1 MTLAALVCCVMTTA
15 VFTACGDEDTPT
27 TYRYQVALDKRSSQ
41 YVDQILYNATEEK
54 EVLDA
59 LNQAIK
65 YDGTVY
71 THYSEKQD
79 DLMKAAC
86 EAVKKAY
93 ADKVPNSIYMKF
105 DLYRIDSEAGQSEMA
120 EIIGSYELGQ
130 ALTKPYVTY
139 SIVTNHDEAY
149 KALKTKQASL
159 DTKVYEA
166 TFNTLKTLVGL
177 HTVVT
182 DTLSSGAISTKYYD
196 QHSVFEDH
204 FMYGVRLSSLT
215 IINKKLD
222 FKKQSGLSGNS
233 QTGHLLFIVFLVHE
247 VFLFLRSVFL
257 DNQVVDDE
265 VLALHGVLAHVVL
278 QEFLH
283 LVGLMERDLFQAD
296 VRTDEACKLLR

>member
-1 MTLAALVCCVMTTA
+1 MRKFLMTLAALVCCVMTTA

-41 YVDQILYNATEEK
+41 YVDQVLYNATEEK

-196 QHSVFEDH
+196 LHSVFEDH
-204 FMYGVRLSSLT
+204 FKDMFGNLYLDSENGSNT
-215 IINKKLD
+215 IISYCDSVADSHANDTLTVEAVVAIQKT
-222 FKKQSGLSGNS
+222 N
-233 QTGHLLFIVFLVHE
+233 FLTNE
-247 VFLFLRSVFL
+247 C
-257 DNQVVDDE
+257 
-265 VLALHGVLAHVVL
+265 
-278 QEFLH
+278 
-283 LVGLMERDLFQAD
+283 AD
-296 VRTDEACKLLR
+296 VWRKTFQSNYHK

>member
-1 MTLAALVCCVMTTA
+1 MRKFLMTLAALICCVMTTT

-41 YVDQILYNATEEK
+41 YVDQVLYNATEEK

-120 EIIGSYELGQ
+120 EVIGSYELGQ

-139 SIVTNHDEAY
+139 SIVTNHDDAY

-204 FMYGVRLSSLT
+204 FKDMFGNLYLDSENGSNT
-215 IINKKLD
+215 IISYCDSVADSHANDTLTVEAVVAIQKT
-222 FKKQSGLSGNS
+222 N
-233 QTGHLLFIVFLVHE
+233 FLTNE
-247 VFLFLRSVFL
+247 C
-257 DNQVVDDE
+257 
-265 VLALHGVLAHVVL
+265 
-278 QEFLH
+278 
-283 LVGLMERDLFQAD
+283 AD
-296 VRTDEACKLLR
+296 VWRKTFQSNYHK

>member
-1 MTLAALVCCVMTTA
+1 MKKFLMTLAALVCCVMTMA

-41 YVDQILYNATEEK
+41 YVDQVLYNATEEK

-204 FMYGVRLSSLT
+204 FKDMFGNLYLDSENGSNT
-215 IINKKLD
+215 IISYCDSVADSHANDTLTVEAVVAIQKT
-222 FKKQSGLSGNS
+222 N
-233 QTGHLLFIVFLVHE
+233 FLTNE
-247 VFLFLRSVFL
+247 C
-257 DNQVVDDE
+257 
-265 VLALHGVLAHVVL
+265 
-278 QEFLH
+278 
-283 LVGLMERDLFQAD
+283 AD
-296 VRTDEACKLLR
+296 VWRKTFQSNYHK

>member
-1 MTLAALVCCVMTTA
+1 MKKFLMTLAALLCCVMTTA

-41 YVDQILYNATEEK
+41 FVDQVLYNATEEK

-204 FMYGVRLSSLT
+204 FKDMFGNLYLDSENGSNT
-215 IINKKLD
+215 IISYCDSVADSHANDTLTVEAVVAIQKT
-222 FKKQSGLSGNS
+222 N
-233 QTGHLLFIVFLVHE
+233 FLTNE
-247 VFLFLRSVFL
+247 C
-257 DNQVVDDE
+257 
-265 VLALHGVLAHVVL
+265 
-278 QEFLH
+278 
-283 LVGLMERDLFQAD
+283 AD
-296 VRTDEACKLLR
+296 VWRKTFQSNYHK

>member
-1 MTLAALVCCVMTTA
+1 MKKFLMTLAALLCCVMTTT
-15 VFTACGDEDTPT
+15 VFSACGDEDTPT
-27 TYRYQVALDKRSSQ
+27 TYRYQIALDKRSSQ
-41 YVDQILYNATEEK
+41 FVDQILYNATEEK
-54 EVLDA
+54 DVLDA

-204 FMYGVRLSSLT
+204 FRDMFGNLYLDSENGSNT
-215 IINKKLD
+215 IISYCDSVADSHANDTLTVEAVVAIQKT
-222 FKKQSGLSGNS
+222 N
-233 QTGHLLFIVFLVHE
+233 FLTNE
-247 VFLFLRSVFL
+247 C
-257 DNQVVDDE
+257 
-265 VLALHGVLAHVVL
+265 
-278 QEFLH
+278 
-283 LVGLMERDLFQAD
+283 AD
-296 VRTDEACKLLR
+296 VWRKTFQSNYHK

>member
-1 MTLAALVCCVMTTA
+1 MKKFLMTLAALVCCVMTTA

-27 TYRYQVALDKRSSQ
+27 TYRYQIALDKRSSQ
-41 YVDQILYNATEEK
+41 FVDQILYNAAEEK

-204 FMYGVRLSSLT
+204 FKDMFGNLYLDSENGSNT
-215 IINKKLD
+215 IISYCDSVADSHANDTLTVEAVVAIQKT
-222 FKKQSGLSGNS
+222 N
-233 QTGHLLFIVFLVHE
+233 FLTNE
-247 VFLFLRSVFL
+247 C
-257 DNQVVDDE
+257 
-265 VLALHGVLAHVVL
+265 
-278 QEFLH
+278 
-283 LVGLMERDLFQAD
+283 AD
-296 VRTDEACKLLR
+296 VWRKTFQSNYHK

>member
-1 MTLAALVCCVMTTA
+1 MKKFLMTLAALLCCVMTTA

-41 YVDQILYNATEEK
+41 YVDQVLYNATEEK

-86 EAVKKAY
+86 EAVKKEY

-105 DLYRIDSEAGQSEMA
+105 DLYRIDSEGGNSEMA

-196 QHSVFEDH
+196 LHSVFEDH
-204 FMYGVRLSSLT
+204 FKDMFGNLYLDSENGSNT
-215 IINKKLD
+215 IISYCDSVADSHANDTLTVEAVVAIQKT
-222 FKKQSGLSGNS
+222 N
-233 QTGHLLFIVFLVHE
+233 FLTNE
-247 VFLFLRSVFL
+247 C
-257 DNQVVDDE
+257 
-265 VLALHGVLAHVVL
+265 
-278 QEFLH
+278 
-283 LVGLMERDLFQAD
+283 AD
-296 VRTDEACKLLR
+296 VWRKTFQSNYHK

>member
-1 MTLAALVCCVMTTA
+1 MKKFLMTLAALLCCVMTTA

-41 YVDQILYNATEEK
+41 YVDQVLYNAMEEK

-196 QHSVFEDH
+196 LHSVFEDH
-204 FMYGVRLSSLT
+204 FKDMFGNLYLDSENGSNT
-215 IINKKLD
+215 IISYCDSVADSHANDTLTVEAVVAIQKT
-222 FKKQSGLSGNS
+222 N
-233 QTGHLLFIVFLVHE
+233 FLTNE
-247 VFLFLRSVFL
+247 C
-257 DNQVVDDE
+257 
-265 VLALHGVLAHVVL
+265 
-278 QEFLH
+278 
-283 LVGLMERDLFQAD
+283 AD
-296 VRTDEACKLLR
+296 VWRKTFQSNYHK

>member
-1 MTLAALVCCVMTTA
+1 MKKFLMTLAALVCCVMTTA

-27 TYRYQVALDKRSSQ
+27 TYRYQIALDKRSSQ
-41 YVDQILYNATEEK
+41 YVDQVLYNATEEK

-196 QHSVFEDH
+196 LHSVFEDH
-204 FMYGVRLSSLT
+204 FKDMFGNLYLDSENGSNT
-215 IINKKLD
+215 IISYCDSVADSHANDTLTVEAVVAIQKT
-222 FKKQSGLSGNS
+222 N
-233 QTGHLLFIVFLVHE
+233 FLTNE
-247 VFLFLRSVFL
+247 C
-257 DNQVVDDE
+257 
-265 VLALHGVLAHVVL
+265 
-278 QEFLH
+278 
-283 LVGLMERDLFQAD
+283 AD
-296 VRTDEACKLLR
+296 VWRKTFQSNYHK